1 VKRKVCII
9 TCTLTPESWNMK
21 DEEMEEAIRLNLKP
35 KDIPYCKHTEK
46 VTVLSEG
53 QVPSP

>member
-9 TCTLTPESWNMK
+9 TCILTPESWKTK
-21 DEEMEEAIRLNLKP
+21 DKEIETAIRLHLKP
-35 KDIPYCKHTEK
+35 EDIPYCKRIEK